1 MEIQKEPW
9 RFKKE
14 VSLADIITIVSAGAA
29 VVYAYTTL
37 DKRLAII
44 EAERTTE
51 KVTITAFQ
59 NRIDA
64 RLDKMDEKL
73 DRIIER
79 QVKGK

>member
-51 KVTITAFQ
+51 KVTTTAFQ

-79 QVKGK
+79 QQK

>member
-14 VSLADIITIVSAGAA
+14 ISLADIITIVSAGAA

>member
-9 RFKKE
+9 RLKKE

-51 KVTITAFQ
+51 KVTTTAFQ
-59 NRIDA
+59 NRIDT